1 MDKLSYVQM
10 SHISKEGMFLD
21 QRVPTEKFKF
31 DLQQIDWLEERK
43 KDRIFDLVSSNIK
56 LYGNL
61 NPYALAIAS
70 VASVYENGE
79 YTITKTSLKNS
90 LKLLDNTNYDGESL
104 SLLIEK
110 SDIIRYT
117 RLYNRLENT
126 YGSMISGQPS
136 YETDFFDSE
145 YNQNVYNEYDEEYNE
160 EYNEDYGYE

>member
-31 DLQQIDWLEERK
+31 DLQQIDWLDERK

-61 NPYALAIAS
+61 NPYALALGS

-79 YTITKTSLKNS
+79 YTLTKTSLKKS
-90 LKLLDNTNYDGESL
+90 LKLLENTNYDGEKL
-104 SLLIEK
+104 SDLIEK

-126 YGSMISGQPS
+126 YGSMISTQPDTES
-136 YETDFFDSE
+136 DFFDE
-145 YNQNVYNEYDEEYNE
+145 YNEDVYNDYDE

>member
-10 SHISKEGMFLD
+10 GHISKEGMFLD

-31 DLQQIDWLEERK
+31 DLQQIDWLDERK

-61 NPYALAIAS
+61 NPYALAVAS

-79 YTITKTSLKNS
+79 YTITKTSLMNS
-90 LKLLDNTNYDGESL
+90 LKLLENTNYDGEKL
-104 SLLIEK
+104 SELIEK

-117 RLYNRLENT
+117 RLYNRLET
-126 YGSMISGQPS
+126 IYGSMISTEPS
-136 YETDFFDSE
+136 SDTDFFQEE
-145 YNQNVYNEYDEEYNE
+145 YNEEIYNEYDEEYNE
-160 EYNEDYGYE
+160 DYGYE